1 MKNGTSTGPNKPQ
14 GTSATVLAKVV
25 AILFWIGA
33 WQIASM
39 AVNSEFVLAGPLDA
53 AAALV
58 RLFPSGEF
66 WRSVGFSLIRIA
78 GGCAIAYLLAVPLAL
93 IAAALPA
100 IRTLLQPAM
109 SAIKGTP
116 IACTVVALLIWF
128 GSRNISAI
136 AVGLAVIPGVYFG
149 VLQGLDRADPRMRD
163 LFRTFNAPAPV
174 RLLARTWPAI
184 LPYLRAA
191 SQSVLGMSWKAGIAA
206 ELIGVPTDSVG
217 ERIYQAK
224 LLLETADLFAW
235 TIAVVALA
243 WLFERLALRALDA
256 TWPASAKLALRFR
269 RHEPEGAPVIK
280 PSIANKAPILTASN
294 LVCGHNGIAL
304 SDPFGFHLRAGD
316 IVCIEGPSGAGKTTL
331 LNTLAGSID
340 PMSGSIDRG
349 HGDTA
354 IAQVYQDIRL
364 VEELSAIDNVM
375 LIASAGL
382 SSAEARKRLEELLPS
397 DAIDVPVGALSGGQ
411 RRRVEL
417 VRAFAASSH
426 LVLLDE
432 PFTGLDAQAREL
444 AQTHILAH
452 MEDRAVL
459 ISAHDATSL
468 DLPLDAI
475 ISVGTAC
482 HAGSQTA
489 RP

>member
-294 LVCGHNGIAL
+294 LVCGHNGIAS

-375 LIASAGL
+375 LVGRSSQATRGAAAFGRNRCPCRRALRRPAAPRGASSRVRRVLAPGFAGRAVYRTRCASARTRPDSHPRPYGRQ
-382 SSAEARKRLEELLPS
+382 SSA
-397 DAIDVPVGALSGGQ
+397 
-411 RRRVEL
+411 
-417 VRAFAASSH
+417 H
-426 LVLLDE
+426 L
-432 PFTGLDAQAREL
+432 RSRC
-444 AQTHILAH
+444 HI
-452 MEDRAVL
+452 
-459 ISAHDATSL
+459 
-468 DLPLDAI
+468 
-475 ISVGTAC
+475 
-482 HAGSQTA
+482 A
-489 RP
+489 RPTP

>member
-14 GTSATVLAKVV
+14 GTSATALAKVV

-39 AVNSEFVLAGPLDA
+39 AVSSEFVLAGPLDA

-58 RLFPSGEF
+58 RLLPSDEF
-66 WRSVGFSLIRIA
+66 WRSIGFSLIRIA

-206 ELIGVPTDSVG
+206 ELIGVPTGSVG

-294 LVCGHNGIAL
+294 LVCGHNGIAS

-331 LNTLAGSID
+331 LNTLAARST
-340 PMSGSIDRG
+340 PCPAVSTA
-349 HGDTA
+349 DTA
-354 IAQVYQDIRL
+354 
-364 VEELSAIDNVM
+364 
-375 LIASAGL
+375 
-382 SSAEARKRLEELLPS
+382 
-397 DAIDVPVGALSGGQ
+397 
-411 RRRVEL
+411 
-417 VRAFAASSH
+417 
-426 LVLLDE
+426 
-432 PFTGLDAQAREL
+432 
-444 AQTHILAH
+444 
-452 MEDRAVL
+452 
-459 ISAHDATSL
+459 TS
-468 DLPLDAI
+468 P
-475 ISVGTAC
+475 
-482 HAGSQTA
+482 
-489 RP
+489 